1 MEFALSLYVVLFI
14 IASILYGFFFSID
27 MDASSQHCS
36 EELDMAASSQLLPIA
51 KAISSSCTSYQDAW
65 SSCFSY
71 DLHLFINP

>member
-36 EELDMAASSQLLPIA
+36 EELDMAEFAALFNR
-51 KAISSSCTSYQDAW
+51 KGKKYSYG
-65 SSCFSY
+65 C
-71 DLHLFINP
+71 